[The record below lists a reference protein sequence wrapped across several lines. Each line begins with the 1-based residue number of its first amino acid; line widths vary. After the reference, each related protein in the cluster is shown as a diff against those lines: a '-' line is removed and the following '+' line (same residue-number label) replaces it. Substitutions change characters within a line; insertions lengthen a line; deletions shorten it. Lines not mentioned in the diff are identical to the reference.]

1 MACLDLL
8 LFEAV
13 DERYNVLLFEAS
25 EHFDFSQSGLFYYLI
40 VIGLFELL
48 DGNCMQVKLIIV

>member
-13 DERYNVLLFEAS
+13 DERYDVLLFQAS
-25 EHFDFSQSGLFYYLI
+25 EHFNFSQSCLFYYLI
-40 VIGLFELL
+40 IVGLFELL
-48 DGNCMQVKLIIV
+48 DGNCMEGKLIFV

>member
-13 DERYNVLLFEAS
+13 YERYNVLLFEAP
-25 EHFDFSQSGLFYYLI
+25 EHFDFPQSCLFYYLI
-40 VIGLFELL
+40 VIGLFELF
-48 DGNCMQVKLIIV
+48 DGNCMQGKLIIV

>member
-1 MACLDLL
+1 MACGDLL

-13 DERYNVLLFEAS
+13 DERYNVLLFQAP
-25 EHFDFSQSGLFYYLI
+25 EHFDLSQSCLLYYLI

-48 DGNCMQVKLIIV
+48 YGNCM

>member
-13 DERYNVLLFEAS
+13 DERYDVLLFQAS
-25 EHFDFSQSGLFYYLI
+25 EHFDLSQSCLFYYLI
-40 VIGLFELL
+40 IVRLFELL
-48 DGNCMQVKLIIV
+48 DGNCMEGKLIFV